1 MKARFIALAALVLGL
16 ASCQQEFN
24 GVTPVGGEVDFQ
36 LQVDARELATR
47 AGDSVEN
54 PQNSKNSAFGAID
67 YYQGTDWSQVD
78 LRYSLEVYDADALD
92 KAPVKD
98 RMVVIVDEYQPVT
111 FDLRLVPNRN
121 YRFVVFADFVDEG
134 AQLTENNEALVDY
147 QTDLGLHHVING
159 TLQNIT
165 IKDDAINNESTDAYF
180 FSGDFRVENSKGE
193 SIVLKRPY
201 AKVRVIATDLHELN
215 LNVEPTSVVVAYT
228 AKHPQTFNAVTGKIG
243 TTEENVE
250 YTLSANYNQG
260 VRKEELANHYYNAG
274 YDEYTAENMFV
285 NANGDVRH
293 KYMTLFT
300 DYILAEDQQTAIH
313 FTMTVKDGEETIK
326 TTDFN
331 TDIPVERNHLTTVIG
346 NVLTT
351 ATEINVTI
359 DDNFENYY
367 EIETVF
373 VSSAREFQ
381 EALDAYENGQVIL
394 FDGNIEGNVVINQK
408 VDVHYLIE
416 GNGYYYDGTIEING
430 DARQADSDSVTLRN
444 INFKTEK
451 EGINVIDANENKAY
465 GNNYNYAH
473 NITIEDCTFELG
485 EGSVAVKM
493 RQSKNVVIKNCEM
506 TDGHSFAQF
515 YGVNGVTVSEVK
527 VENVKNG
534 ISFGTSTNAV
544 VKASTFDVEGYG
556 FRGEPGGDLLVDST
570 KITAGKP
577 VIVRKLTAGNYDLT
591 INSTELNS
599 LMGYQV
605 IFTNG
610 DDEGA
615 LVEPQG
621 TFNFNADAEY
631 LVFPDD
637 TVMGG
642 DSNDILFEATNIFG
656 EYDYY
661 GDEGGN
667 YVFYLSDKTFNGDDS
682 MQPNS
687 TYYCLDI
694 YGEKVEGDSNGY
706 VTIPAGEYHLVP
718 ADTGKVGTIT
728 GPYSN
733 CLKLGDYNEDLELEE
748 EVLMFED
755 ATLIVTADGLTLTA
769 IIDGVKHTVTY
780 TGSLEIIDAR

>member
-1 MKARFIALAALVLGL
+1 MAALVLGL

-47 AGDSVEN
+47 AGEN
-54 PQNSKNSAFGAID
+54 GAADDQNSKNSAFGAID

-78 LRYSLEVYDADALD
+78 LRYSLEVYDANGLNA
-92 KAPVKD
+92 APVKD
-98 RMVVIVDEYQPVT
+98 RQVVIVDEYQPVT
-111 FDLRLVPNRN
+111 FDLRLVPNRD
-121 YRFVVFADFVDEG
+121 YQFVVFADFVPEDSTPTSTVDG
-134 AQLTENNEALVDY
+134 KTLVEHN
-147 QTDLGLHHVING
+147 TKLGLHHIING
-159 TLQNIT
+159 TLQNIE
-165 IKDDAINNESTDAYF
+165 INGDAINDESTDAYF
-180 FSGDFRVENSKGE
+180 YSDVIRVENSKGE

-201 AKVRVIATDLHELN
+201 GKVRVIATDLHELN

-228 AKHPQTFNAVTGKIG
+228 AKHPQTFNAVTGDIG
-243 TTEENVE
+243 ITEENVE
-250 YTLSANYNQG
+250 YTLSAKYNEG
-260 VRKEELANHYYNAG
+260 VSKASLADHYYNAG
-274 YDEYTAENMFV
+274 YDENNVDNMFV
-285 NANGDVRH
+285 NANGDARH

-300 DYILAEDQQTAIH
+300 DYILAEDEQTAIH
-313 FTMTVKDGEETIK
+313 FTMTVKDGKEDIK
-326 TTDFN
+326 TTEFN
-331 TDIPVERNHLTTVIG
+331 TDIPVERNHLTTIIG

-381 EALDAYENGQVIL
+381 EALDAYKNGQVIL

-408 VDVHYLIE
+408 VGVHYLIE
-416 GNGYYYDGTIEING
+416 GNGYNYDGTIEING
-430 DARQADSDSVTLRN
+430 DARQADPDSVTLRN
-444 INFKTEK
+444 INFKTAK
-451 EGINVIDANENKAY
+451 EGINVIDSNENKKY

-485 EGSVAVKM
+485 EGSVAIKM

-515 YGVNGVTVSEVK
+515 YGVNGVTVSEVM
-527 VENVKNG
+527 VEDIKNG

-544 VKASTFDVEGYG
+544 VKASTFVVEGYG

-570 KITAGKP
+570 KITADKP
-577 VIVRKLTAGNYDLT
+577 VIVRKLNDGNYDLT

-637 TVMGG
+637 TAMGG
-642 DSNDILFEATNIFG
+642 YFNDILFEATNIFG

-661 GDEGGN
+661 GYEGGN

-718 ADTGKVGTIT
+718 EDTGKVGTIT
-728 GPYSN
+728 GPSSN

-780 TGSLEIIDAR
+780 TGSLEIIAAR